1 MHKQEL
7 IKAIA
12 ADAGVTQTAA
22 TAMLKSF
29 EHNVSKALAAGD
41 EVKMVGFGT
50 WRTIAQS
57 ARTGRNPKT
66 GEEIKVPAKVRVSF
80 IAGKELKDAV
90 NA

>member
-1 MHKQEL
+1 MNKQEL

-41 EVKMVGFGT
+41 EVRLIGFGT
-50 WRTIAQS
+50 FKAVPRA
-57 ARTGRNPKT
+57 ARDGRNPKT
-66 GEEIKVPAKVRVSF
+66 GEPLLIPATNVPRFA
-80 IAGKELKDAV
+80 AGKTLKDAV
-90 NA
+90 N